1 MMVLAATGRRAIT
14 RRRKIAAKS
23 RVDSGAM
30 MMPPK
35 PPNPIDVHVGER
47 IRMAR
52 TERKIS
58 RITLGEALG
67 LTVQQIQKY
76 ENGANRIG
84 ASRLQRICA
93 VLEIPVS
100 FLFEDARGSPPGE
113 GGMPQDIVDFM
124 ESEEGVRFVA
134 AFSRITDRKMRLGI
148 ARLANRIADHV
159 QPKTSA
165 ELLQF
170 REPADAPDD
179 NA

>member
-1 MMVLAATGRRAIT
+1 MVVLAATGRRAIM

-30 MMPPK
+30 PMPQK

-47 IRMAR
+47 IRMWR

-58 RITLGEALG
+58 RISLGEAIG
-67 LTVQQIQKY
+67 LTDQQIQKY
-76 ENGANRIG
+76 ETGINRIG

-100 FLFEDARGSPPGE
+100 SLFEGALGSPPGE

-134 AFSRITDRKMRLGI
+134 AFERITDRKMRRGI
-148 ARLANRIADHV
+148 VRLTSRIAEHAGRI
-159 QPKTSA
+159 SEA
-165 ELLQF
+165 
-170 REPADAPDD
+170 
-179 NA
+179 